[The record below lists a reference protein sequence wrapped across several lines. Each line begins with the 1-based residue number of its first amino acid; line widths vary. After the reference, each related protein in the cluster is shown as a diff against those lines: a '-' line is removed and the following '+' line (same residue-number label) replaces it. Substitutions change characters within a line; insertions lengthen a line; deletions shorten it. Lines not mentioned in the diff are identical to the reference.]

1 MNAATIAALA
11 TSIPAIL
18 AAITGFIVAIRAK
31 NTATIAQGTA
41 INTSNALGAHLTTEH
56 NAYPIQPQSE
66 TTFNP
71 EGVEK

>member
-11 TSIPAIL
+11 TAIPAIL
-18 AAITGFIVAIRAK
+18 AAVTGFIVAIRAK

-41 INTSNALGAHLTTEH
+41 IHANNAVNTHIVQQH
-56 NAYPIQPQSE
+56 NAFPIQPQSE